1 MKIEDIFGNLPV
13 LETERMILRPIKMD
27 DAEDMYAY
35 GSDPEVTRY
44 VTWHA
49 HQSIEET
56 QQFISFLLGKYEE
69 GAVSQ
74 WGIEHKESGRLI
86 GTMGFINWNTKHFK
100 AEVGYAL
107 SREFWNRGYTSE
119 AMKAIID
126 FGWNQMKLVRIEARC
141 MPDNINSARVMEK
154 VGMQYEG
161 LMRKNLY
168 VKGRFHDA
176 KIYAIVAD

>member
-13 LETERMILRPIKMD
+13 LETERMILRPITMD

-86 GTMGFINWNTKHFK
+86 GTMGFIN
-100 AEVGYAL
+100 
-107 SREFWNRGYTSE
+107 WNRGYTSE